1 MINILINIFLCYIIF
16 LMYYIFKKESYISV
30 GYHNI
35 LFVVGDELVKIM
47 YLSPYFFI
55 NGAIQII

>member
-1 MINILINIFLCYIIF
+1 MFLSNIIF

-55 NGAIQII
+55 NGAIQIV